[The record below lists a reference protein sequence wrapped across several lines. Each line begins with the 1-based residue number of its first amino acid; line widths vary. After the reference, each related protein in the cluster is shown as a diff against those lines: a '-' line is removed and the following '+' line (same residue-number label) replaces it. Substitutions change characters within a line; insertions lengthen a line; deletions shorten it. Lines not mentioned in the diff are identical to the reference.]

1 MSDTNVQNMRSR
13 ESHDRDDG
21 NVKNNSNNNSNNRF
35 RVNAE
40 DDQLANYQKVPAGK
54 IGSELRISKELLRH
68 IGQFARHCADAH
80 EYNMKTTRSFADL
93 MRYFDELAN
102 ETDSEEASSNE
113 ARDTTKELKSPASIQ
128 SEVPLIMRPRILD
141 EMEVG
146 TNLNDEA
153 GPSVTKDLERDPKDH
168 RKMVLTPQKPI
179 RDSVEELLDSAT
191 PIKRNLHAEKPT
203 TIHRIVEKDSTLQIN
218 VAAANNS

>member
-1 MSDTNVQNMRSR
+1 MSDTNVQNMRSS

-68 IGQFARHCADAH
+68 VGQLARHCADAH
-80 EYNMKTTRSFADL
+80 EYNMRTTRSFANL

-102 ETDSEEASSNE
+102 ETDREESSSNE
-113 ARDTTKELKSPASIQ
+113 ARDTTKELKSPDSIQ

-141 EMEVG
+141 ETEVG
-146 TNLNDEA
+146 TNPNDEA
-153 GPSVTKDLERDPKDH
+153 GPSATKDLERDPKDH
-168 RKMVLTPQKPI
+168 CKMVLAPQKP
-179 RDSVEELLDSAT
+179 
-191 PIKRNLHAEKPT
+191 KG
-203 TIHRIVEKDSTLQIN
+203 IVLKN
-218 VAAANNS
+218 

>member
-13 ESHDRDDG
+13 ESHDRYDS
-21 NVKNNSNNNSNNRF
+21 NIKNNSNNNSNNRF

-54 IGSELRISKELLRH
+54 IGSERCISKELLRH

-102 ETDSEEASSNE
+102 ETDREETSSNE
-113 ARDTTKELKSPASIQ
+113 ARDTTKELKSPDSIQ

-141 EMEVG
+141 EMEC
-146 TNLNDEA
+146 
-153 GPSVTKDLERDPKDH
+153 
-168 RKMVLTPQKPI
+168 
-179 RDSVEELLDSAT
+179 
-191 PIKRNLHAEKPT
+191 
-203 TIHRIVEKDSTLQIN
+203 
-218 VAAANNS
+218 NSSRSWACFT